1 MLRGR
6 TRERRGEGWKRG
18 QKRVRLETKGIVWTR
33 DACGHCHVLRNG
45 IRDIADFFLSWN
57 TEKFVSLCMP
67 RNRDKSK
74 QDRFLY
80 IFWTWKF
87 LLIICINI
95 MIYIYLYL
103 LIIIVFIIGL
113 FIFVFLTT
121 FERDG
126 FIKKSWIVY
135 LISILYICNIVDYKY
150 LLIHL

>member
-1 MLRGR
+1 MLRER
-6 TRERRGEGWKRG
+6 TRKRRREGWKRG

-45 IRDIADFFLSWN
+45 IRDIADFFSFLEYWKIRVFMHAS
-57 TEKFVSLCMP
+57 K
-67 RNRDKSK
+67 RDKSK

-135 LISILYICNIVDYKY
+135 LISVIL
-150 LLIHL
+150 

>member
-1 MLRGR
+1 MEKRTKARKTRNERNRVDEGCLRP
-6 TRERRGEGWKRG
+6 
-18 QKRVRLETKGIVWTR
+18 
-33 DACGHCHVLRNG
+33 
-45 IRDIADFFLSWN
+45 LSRSKKWN
-57 TEKFVSLCMP
+57 TWYSRLFSFLEYWKIRVFMHASK
-67 RNRDKSK
+67 RDKSK